1 MMNWLNSARKHR
13 HIRAIIL
20 ALAFTMVLLAARFM
34 AYLLRF
40 DFIISKGE
48 LPTLF
53 GNFLWQLPL
62 KLLLLALFGQLYGIL
77 RYFSVPDFLKINFA
91 MGLTAAITLIFRLF
105 IQAHGDPRG
114 IILLDFFF
122 SVTAISSI
130 RLAIRCY
137 CERAFSDERRTKLLR
152 VGIVGAGDV
161 GANLAREMQG
171 RRAMGMEPVVFLD
184 DDKTKWRL
192 NIHGVPVAGPPE
204 SLPKLKK
211 KFELD
216 KVVLAMPS
224 ATAQRVQ
231 ELIKLFSSIS
241 LPYETVPSLQQLT
254 TGEVSVSRIRPVQI
268 EDLLGRAAVSLT
280 QEETKKLIT
289 GKVVA
294 VTGAGGSIGS
304 ELCRQIL
311 RYNPEE
317 LILIEQS
324 EPSMFLIEQELIALG
339 FGGVIRPKVAD
350 ICDIER
356 MRYIF
361 SRYQPSVLFHAAAHK
376 HVPLMEYQPGEAIK
390 NNTFGTANLAKLA
403 LEFNFDRF
411 ILISTDKAINPTNVM
426 GATKRMA
433 EIFLQ
438 SFAAENPGRTRFM
451 AVRFGNVL
459 GSSGSVIP
467 TFKKQ
472 IEAGGPVKVT
482 HPDIQR
488 YFMTIPEA
496 VGLVLQAAVIGQGG
510 EIFVLDM
517 GKPVK
522 IVDLARQMIELS
534 GYVPDQDIKIE
545 FTGLRPGEKL
555 FEELSNTAE
564 NHIAT
569 TSFLQRSHGLYGSH
583 LSLDL
588 HRERLPTETRNQTV
602 RSRIQTIPPVGFP
615 PSNMPT
621 KSGCRF

>member
-1 MMNWLNSARKHR
+1 
-13 HIRAIIL
+13 
-20 ALAFTMVLLAARFM
+20 M

-40 DFIISKGE
+40 DFVISKSE

-53 GNFLWQLPL
+53 GNFLWQLPI

-77 RYFSVPDFLKINFA
+77 RYFSVPDFFKINFA

-105 IQAHGDPRG
+105 VQAHGDPRG

-122 SVTAISSI
+122 SVSAISAI

-137 CERAFSDERRTKLLR
+137 CERAFSDEQRIKPLR

-161 GANLAREMQG
+161 GAQLAREMQG
-171 RRAMGMEPVVFLD
+171 RNAMGMEPVIFLD

-204 SLPKLKK
+204 SLTKLKK
-211 KFELD
+211 SYDLD
-216 KVVLAMPS
+216 KVVIAMPS
-224 ATAQRVQ
+224 ASAQRVQ
-231 ELIKLFSSIS
+231 QLIKLFSSIS
-241 LPYETVPSLQQLT
+241 LPYETVPSLQQLA
-254 TGEVSVSRIRPVQI
+254 TGEVSVSRVRPVQI

-280 QEETKKLIT
+280 QEETKTLIA
-289 GKVVA
+289 GKIVA

-311 RYNPEE
+311 RYHPQE
-317 LILIEQS
+317 LVLIEQS
-324 EPSMFLIEQELIALG
+324 EPSLFLIEQELISLG

-356 MRYIF
+356 MRHIF
-361 SRYQPSVLFHAAAHK
+361 GRYQPSVLFHAAAHK

-403 LEFNFDRF
+403 LEYNLDRF
-411 ILISTDKAINPTNVM
+411 VLISTDKAINPTNVM

-545 FTGLRPGEKL
+545 FSGLRPGEKL

-564 NHIAT
+564 NHVAT
-569 TSFLQRSHGLYGSH
+569 TH
-583 LSLDL
+583 
-588 HRERLPTETRNQTV
+588 PK
-602 RSRIQTIPPVGFP
+602 IA
-615 PSNMPT
+615 
-621 KSGCRF
+621 